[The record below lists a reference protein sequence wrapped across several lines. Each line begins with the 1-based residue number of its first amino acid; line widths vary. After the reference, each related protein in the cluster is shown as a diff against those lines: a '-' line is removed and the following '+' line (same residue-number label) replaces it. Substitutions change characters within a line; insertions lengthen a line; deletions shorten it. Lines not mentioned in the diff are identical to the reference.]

1 VIGRRT
7 DMKVSRRVSS
17 MVVAAMSVVA
27 ACGGSPAAS
36 DLPRTT
42 GQDIAIAVSVSEE
55 VLPLTGCRTQWLM
68 SHDEEPPPGAC
79 EQTMTVRRFIGQHE
93 GESVETSVVGEP
105 KVDPLHVMGL
115 AARNLTETVSLVVVD
130 PPSDAVLV
138 RLTDGSGKVVDEV
151 ALSGSSLVALAGLSS
166 DLTAEAVTAD
176 GTVVAACPPD
186 GLLIEGV
193 RFECTLAADA
203 TIPVTTIP
211 AEAPNP

>member
-1 VIGRRT
+1 
-7 DMKVSRRVSS
+7 MKVSRWVSS
-17 MVVAAMSVVA
+17 MIAASLAVFVG
-27 ACGGSPAAS
+27 ACAGSPAVS

-42 GQDIAIAVSVSEE
+42 GQGITITVSVSEE

-105 KVDPLHVMGL
+105 AVDPLYAMGL

-130 PPSDAVLV
+130 PPSDTVTV

-151 ALSGSSLVALAGLSS
+151 APSGGLMALAGLSS
-166 DLTAEAVTAD
+166 ELTVEAMAAD
-176 GTVVAACPPD
+176 GTVLAACPPD

-193 RFECTLAADA
+193 LFECTLAAGA

-211 AEAPNP
+211 TEAPNP